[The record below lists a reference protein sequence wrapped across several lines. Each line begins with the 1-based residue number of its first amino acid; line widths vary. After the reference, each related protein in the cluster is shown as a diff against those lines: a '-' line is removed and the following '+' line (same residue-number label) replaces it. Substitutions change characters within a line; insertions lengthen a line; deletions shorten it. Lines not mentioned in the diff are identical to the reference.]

1 MNHQQRTDGH
11 DAETVF
17 GAHIFNRAPQG
28 EPSPEQCAGDD
39 DSPKHDEA
47 WLHRDEFAE
56 DASPPREEYG
66 KVELEKGFFHKEQ
79 RLNLNVMRD
88 DRRFAFA

>member
-1 MNHQQRTDGH
+1 MGKTDIVTKNYMRGSDIFA
-11 DAETVF
+11 DA
-17 GAHIFNRAPQG
+17 FNFLIYNG
-28 EPSPEQCAGDD
+28 EALDD

-47 WLHRDEFAE
+47 WRHRDEFAE

>member
-1 MNHQQRTDGH
+1 MGRTYSI
-11 DAETVF
+11 ARR
-17 GAHIFNRAPQG
+17 RASHPQSRG
-28 EPSPEQCAGDD
+28 AGDD

-47 WLHRDEFAE
+47 WRHRDEFAE